1 MPGSGKFVKNQG
13 VNSMTWRT
21 KAVKV
26 VSLVSVLGALALATG
41 ANYVDFGLS
50 FSGWGWGW

>member
-21 KAVKV
+21 RAVKV

-41 ANYVDFGLS
+41 ANYVDFSLS